1 MQLEKRDINIFLM
14 LWIKNDPDLW
24 GELRDIQIKILLDRI
39 VNEKSYTELAQEHG
53 TDEQVMKQIFHAIV
67 FRIEKYISAEV
78 ARHLKTIN
86 AKLDARPDKPFDV
99 VEVFLN

>member
-39 VNEKSYTELAQEHG
+39 VKEKSYAELAKENG
-53 TDEQVMKQIFHAIV
+53 TDEAVMKQIFDGILV
-67 FRIEKYISAEV
+67 RIEKFISADV
-78 ARHLKTIN
+78 ARHLRVIN
-86 AKLDARPDKPFDV
+86 SKLDARPDKPFDV
-99 VEVFLN
+99 MEIYLN

>member
-39 VNEKSYTELAQEHG
+39 VKEKSYAELAKENG
-53 TDEQVMKQIFHAIV
+53 PDEVVMKQIFDGILV
-67 FRIEKYISAEV
+67 RIEKFISADV
-78 ARHLKTIN
+78 ARHLRVIN
-86 AKLDARPDKPFDV
+86 SKLDARPDKPFDV
-99 VEVFLN
+99 MEIYLN